1 MGAVRKKRTRE
12 TRKRKCGRWRG
23 GPKPCVFNDSIKTK
37 IRARILC
44 ARVRRESGPESGR
57 FYELSSRD
65 RRQKSGVV
73 RVAGGRCNCRRKPGI
88 ERNRQAPLRR
98 LVSPVRPLTTMRGS
112 REFSRIGTRVTFPLT
127 LRVKGR
133 ANIWNKSTR
142 RRGKDYKSGGDW
154 ISKRILGVRVT
165 GVARARLKAAMN
177 RIDINGTA
185 TWLRS
190 RS

>member
-12 TRKRKCGRWRG
+12 PRKRKCVRWRG

-37 IRARILC
+37 IRARIPC

-127 LRVKGR
+127 GLRAVRTFG
-133 ANIWNKSTR
+133 IS
-142 RRGKDYKSGGDW
+142 RRGEEERIISREEIGYRSGSW
-154 ISKRILGVRVT
+154 E
-165 GVARARLKAAMN
+165 
-177 RIDINGTA
+177 
-185 TWLRS
+185 
-190 RS
+190 